1 MSRHA
6 DLTRRRFAQAA
17 GVAALGSSLVPPA
30 GLGTRDAV
38 AGPMAADCAVSSD
51 EPSKEEIRRQAAC
64 FQLVYDSGSRY
75 VNDHSFVRAKDGR
88 WHLFHIVGPVGKGC
102 YDPGSEVSFGHAVS
116 ANLRTWQQADDVLS
130 IAPQS
135 RHEPHHL
142 FAPFV
147 CEKDGAYFLFY
158 AGINQ
163 TLKIESMCLA
173 GSDDLYHWE
182 KHAFNPVFRPSR
194 NWAEYSP
201 NSGVWGCCRDAH
213 VMAHPGYGH
222 ILYYVTWIK
231 GTRGRRVALGAAVSD
246 NLVSWQD
253 AGPVLIRDSAAG
265 YSTTSMESPCVLA
278 RDGRYFL
285 FYKHRN
291 ETRLVVSADPLQF
304 TDQQDRW
311 FSIAHAAEVLEAD
324 GAWYI
329 SSCSRDLLDLKHE
342 KSDRTKGLFLARI
355 QWEAAG
361 PVVAPLAAGPEVR

>member
-1 MSRHA
+1 MSPNA
-6 DLTRRRFAQAA
+6 SLSRRQFARKALAA
-17 GVAALGSSLVPPA
+17 CIGSSLVLPIRTVSQIASGGPLPSAGAGAPPE
-30 GLGTRDAV
+30 V
-38 AGPMAADCAVSSD
+38 SAD
-51 EPSKEEIRRQAAC
+51 ELRRQASC
-64 FQLVYDSGSRY
+64 FQLVYDSGTRY
-75 VNDHSFVRAKDGR
+75 VNDHSFIRGRDNR

-116 ANLRTWQQADDVLS
+116 TDLRTWQPASDMLS
-130 IAPQS
+130 VDPDS
-135 RHEPHHL
+135 KHEPHHL
-142 FAPFV
+142 FAPYV
-147 CEKDGAYFLFY
+147 CEKDGTYFMFY

-173 GSDDLYHWE
+173 RSGDLCRWE
-182 KHAFNPVFRPSR
+182 KHPFNPVFRPSR

-213 VMAHPGYGH
+213 VMAHPGYGY

-231 GTRGRRVALGAAVSD
+231 GTGGRRVALGAAVSD

-265 YSTTSMESPCVLA
+265 YSTTSLESPCVVA

-291 ETRLVVSADPLQF
+291 ETRLVVSTDPLQF
-304 TDQQDRW
+304 SDQQDRW
-311 FSIAHAAEVLEAD
+311 FSIAHAAEVFEAD
-324 GAWYI
+324 GQWYI

-342 KSDRTKGLFLARI
+342 ESDRTKGLFLASIR
-355 QWEAAG
+355 WDTAG
-361 PVVAPLAAGPEVR
+361 PVVAPLAPRPAVQ

>member
-6 DLTRRRFAQAA
+6 DLTRRQFAQAA

-30 GLGTRDAV
+30 GLGTQDAV
-38 AGPMAADCAVSSD
+38 AGPMAADRAVSSD

-147 CEKDGAYFLFY
+147 CEKDGAYSLFY

-173 GSDDLYHWE
+173 RSDDLYRWE

-213 VMAHPGYGH
+213 IMAHSGYGH

-355 QWEAAG
+355 QWEATG
-361 PVVAPLAAGPEVR
+361 PVVAPLAPGPEVR